1 MRCYPQLRVVV
12 FAASIGLMTGLAISA
27 ALAEEAEAEGV
38 VASVDLD
45 RRLLTL
51 VDGEAF
57 LLAEAVDAEV
67 IKQGE
72 SIFIVFELDDR
83 DQKVALEVLLSVQE

>member
-1 MRCYPQLRVVV
+1 MRRFPLLRAMVVAGSV
-12 FAASIGLMTGLAISA
+12 GLMACLAIPP
-27 ALAEEAEAEGV
+27 ALAEEAEGV
-38 VASVDLD
+38 VESVDLD